1 MEIKKISYEMED
13 TNEFLRWMEHIIQS
27 VILDSV
33 NASDRMRMYAGI
45 SNYWI
50 PKESK
55 GDSNEGVMQ

>member
-1 MEIKKISYEMED
+1 MED